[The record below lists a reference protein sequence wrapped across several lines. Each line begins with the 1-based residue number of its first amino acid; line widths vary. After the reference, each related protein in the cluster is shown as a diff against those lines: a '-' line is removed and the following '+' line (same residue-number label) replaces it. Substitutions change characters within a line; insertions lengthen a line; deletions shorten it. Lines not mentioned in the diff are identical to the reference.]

1 MKGNKMKNI
10 KKINKY
16 FKKANEYMELFNRG
30 IDLFQIV
37 YKNILSI
44 IGIYTLYNIN
54 PIVWIIAVIC
64 AVLVFIF
71 ETVRHFKE

>member
-1 MKGNKMKNI
+1 MKNI
-10 KKINKY
+10 RKIKKY
-16 FKKANEYMELFNRG
+16 FKKANEYMKLFNRG

-54 PIVWIIAVIC
+54 PIVWIIAVVF